1 MEKIRELLTHK
12 NKKTRSMQMTIS
24 ISFTILSVCCMCLLG
39 VMLYQQF
46 TRTAENLTVEN
57 SRQLLNQTTINLE
70 DYLRNMRRI
79 SDAMYYTV
87 IKNTDIGSE
96 SLEDSMNLLYEANK
110 DKLVS
115 VACYTNDGKLTE
127 ASPIATEK
135 PGVDVKSQKWFQDA
149 AGELENFHFSTPH
162 VQNLFDDP
170 SYRYYWVVS
179 LSRTVELTRNGNS
192 MLGVLL
198 VDMNYSSIEQLLEKA
213 NTDTS
218 GEYVYLMA
226 PDGEIIYHP
235 KQNLIHMGLYEEN
248 NTEAAGYEDT
258 TVKENFHGE
267 KRLVTVKTI
276 SYTGWKL
283 ISVVPMKS
291 FSMGMTGMRNLVVL
305 LVALTVLA
313 VVILN
318 QMVSARISKPLRR
331 LNDSVKEWEA
341 GNMNPDIYIG
351 GSMEVE
357 HLGKTLRS
365 TVAQIRQLMDDIVVE
380 QEEKRKSE
388 LDALQSQ
395 INPHFLYNTLDS
407 IVWMITGER
416 YDDAVFMITQLASL
430 FRISLSKG
438 KTVIKI
444 EDEVKHARNYMNIQ
458 KIRYKNSFEVDFQ
471 IEEDILDG
479 CIVKL
484 VLQPLLENAIYYGM
498 EFMDGEGEIH
508 VRGYRKDKD
517 VYLEVEDN
525 GLGMP
530 EEEAAEL
537 LNGKERP
544 HKHGSGV
551 GLVNVHS
558 RLKLRFGEAYGLVI
572 HSCPDEGMMVQIH
585 IPYIPYTVET
595 VVLLSQQKP
604 DDTIEID
611 LDLDE
616 LDATSAE
623 LKATYQEI
631 KDYVLKEFGL
641 KVSSLY
647 ISQVKRKC
655 GIEVG
660 ENYNLP
666 KSENARVPQCP
677 KEKEDAIKAAL
688 KYFAMI

>member
-46 TRTAENLTVEN
+46 TRKAENLTVEN

-291 FSMGMTGMRNLVVL
+291 FSMGMTDMRNLVVL

-595 VVLLSQQKP
+595 QKFL
-604 DDTIEID
+604 E
-611 LDLDE
+611 
-616 LDATSAE
+616 SG
-623 LKATYQEI
+623 
-631 KDYVLKEFGL
+631 KDYSSVSASGKEG
-641 KVSSLY
+641 
-647 ISQVKRKC
+647 
-655 GIEVG
+655 
-660 ENYNLP
+660 
-666 KSENARVPQCP
+666 SE
-677 KEKEDAIKAAL
+677 
-688 KYFAMI
+688 

>member
-46 TRTAENLTVEN
+46 TRKAENLTVEN

-149 AGELENFHFSTPH
+149 AGELENFHFSTPP

-595 VVLLSQQKP
+595 QKFL
-604 DDTIEID
+604 E
-611 LDLDE
+611 
-616 LDATSAE
+616 SG
-623 LKATYQEI
+623 
-631 KDYVLKEFGL
+631 KDYSSVSASGKEG
-641 KVSSLY
+641 
-647 ISQVKRKC
+647 
-655 GIEVG
+655 
-660 ENYNLP
+660 
-666 KSENARVPQCP
+666 SE
-677 KEKEDAIKAAL
+677 
-688 KYFAMI
+688 

>member
-1 MEKIRELLTHK
+1 MKKIRELLSHK
-12 NKKTRSMQMTIS
+12 SQKTRSMQMTIS
-24 ISFTILSVCCMCLLG
+24 ISFTVLSVCCMCFLG
-39 VMLYQQF
+39 AMLYQQF
-46 TRTAENLTVEN
+46 TRKAENLTVEN
-57 SRQLLNQTTINLE
+57 ARQLLNQTTINLE

-96 SLEDSMNLLYEANK
+96 SLEDAMTLLYEANK

-115 VACYTNDGKLTE
+115 VACYTNDGRLTA

-135 PGVDVKSQKWFQDA
+135 TGVDVSSQKWFQDA
-149 AGELENFHFSTPH
+149 EGELENFHFSTPH

-192 MLGVLL
+192 LLGVLL

-213 NTDTS
+213 NSDTS

-226 PDGEIIYHP
+226 SDGEIIYHP
-235 KQNLIHMGLYEEN
+235 KQNMIHMGMYQEN
-248 NTEAAGYEDT
+248 NNKAAGYEDT
-258 TVKENFHGE
+258 TVEENFRGE

-283 ISVVPMKS
+283 VSVVPMKS

-313 VVILN
+313 AVLLN

-331 LNDSVKEWEA
+331 LNNSVKEWEA

-357 HLGKTLRS
+357 HLGKTLQS
-365 TVAQIRQLMDDIVVE
+365 TVSQIHQLMDDIVVE

-438 KTVIKI
+438 KTVIRI
-444 EDEVKHARNYMNIQ
+444 EDEVKHAQNYMNIQ

-471 IEEDILDG
+471 IEEEILDG

-498 EFMDGEGEIH
+498 EYMDGEGEIH

-517 VYLEVEDN
+517 IYLEVEDN

-558 RLKLRFGEAYGLVI
+558 RLKLRFGENYGLII
-572 HSCPDEGMMVQIH
+572 HSCPDEGMLVQIH
-585 IPYIPYTVET
+585 IPYIQYTAET
-595 VVLLSQQKP
+595 QELLESGRSYSSV
-604 DDTIEID
+604 
-611 LDLDE
+611 
-616 LDATSAE
+616 SAGG
-623 LKATYQEI
+623 
-631 KDYVLKEFGL
+631 KETE
-641 KVSSLY
+641 S
-647 ISQVKRKC
+647 
-655 GIEVG
+655 
-660 ENYNLP
+660 
-666 KSENARVPQCP
+666 
-677 KEKEDAIKAAL
+677 
-688 KYFAMI
+688 

>member
-46 TRTAENLTVEN
+46 TRKAENLTVEN

-258 TVKENFHGE
+258 TLKENFHGE

-595 VVLLSQQKP
+595 QKFL
-604 DDTIEID
+604 E
-611 LDLDE
+611 
-616 LDATSAE
+616 SG
-623 LKATYQEI
+623 
-631 KDYVLKEFGL
+631 KDYSSVSASGKEG
-641 KVSSLY
+641 
-647 ISQVKRKC
+647 
-655 GIEVG
+655 
-660 ENYNLP
+660 
-666 KSENARVPQCP
+666 SE
-677 KEKEDAIKAAL
+677 
-688 KYFAMI
+688 

>member
-46 TRTAENLTVEN
+46 TRKAENLTVEN

-179 LSRTVELTRNGNS
+179 LSRTVELTRNGNT

-313 VVILN
+313 AVMLN

-595 VVLLSQQKP
+595 QKFL
-604 DDTIEID
+604 E
-611 LDLDE
+611 
-616 LDATSAE
+616 SG
-623 LKATYQEI
+623 
-631 KDYVLKEFGL
+631 KDYSSVSASGKEG
-641 KVSSLY
+641 
-647 ISQVKRKC
+647 
-655 GIEVG
+655 
-660 ENYNLP
+660 
-666 KSENARVPQCP
+666 SE
-677 KEKEDAIKAAL
+677 
-688 KYFAMI
+688 

>member
-46 TRTAENLTVEN
+46 TRKAENLTVEN

-115 VACYTNDGKLTE
+115 VACYTNDGELTE

-179 LSRTVELTRNGNS
+179 LSRTVELTRNGNT

-305 LVALTVLA
+305 LVSLTVLA

-595 VVLLSQQKP
+595 QKLLESG
-604 DDTIEID
+604 
-611 LDLDE
+611 
-616 LDATSAE
+616 
-623 LKATYQEI
+623 
-631 KDYVLKEFGL
+631 KDYSSVSASGKEG
-641 KVSSLY
+641 
-647 ISQVKRKC
+647 
-655 GIEVG
+655 
-660 ENYNLP
+660 
-666 KSENARVPQCP
+666 SE
-677 KEKEDAIKAAL
+677 
-688 KYFAMI
+688 

>member
-46 TRTAENLTVEN
+46 TRKAENLTVEN

-248 NTEAAGYEDT
+248 NTDAAGYEDT

-595 VVLLSQQKP
+595 QKFL
-604 DDTIEID
+604 E
-611 LDLDE
+611 
-616 LDATSAE
+616 SG
-623 LKATYQEI
+623 
-631 KDYVLKEFGL
+631 KDYSSVSASGKEG
-641 KVSSLY
+641 
-647 ISQVKRKC
+647 
-655 GIEVG
+655 
-660 ENYNLP
+660 
-666 KSENARVPQCP
+666 SE
-677 KEKEDAIKAAL
+677 
-688 KYFAMI
+688 

>member
-46 TRTAENLTVEN
+46 TRKAENLTVEN

-149 AGELENFHFSTPH
+149 SGELENFHFSTPH

-235 KQNLIHMGLYEEN
+235 KQNLLHMGLYEEN

-595 VVLLSQQKP
+595 QKLLESG
-604 DDTIEID
+604 
-611 LDLDE
+611 
-616 LDATSAE
+616 
-623 LKATYQEI
+623 
-631 KDYVLKEFGL
+631 KDYSLVSTSGKEG
-641 KVSSLY
+641 
-647 ISQVKRKC
+647 
-655 GIEVG
+655 
-660 ENYNLP
+660 
-666 KSENARVPQCP
+666 SE
-677 KEKEDAIKAAL
+677 
-688 KYFAMI
+688 

>member
-46 TRTAENLTVEN
+46 TRKAENLTVEN

-558 RLKLRFGEAYGLVI
+558 RLKLRFG
-572 HSCPDEGMMVQIH
+572 
-585 IPYIPYTVET
+585 
-595 VVLLSQQKP
+595 
-604 DDTIEID
+604 
-611 LDLDE
+611 
-616 LDATSAE
+616 
-623 LKATYQEI
+623 
-631 KDYVLKEFGL
+631 
-641 KVSSLY
+641 
-647 ISQVKRKC
+647 
-655 GIEVG
+655 
-660 ENYNLP
+660 
-666 KSENARVPQCP
+666 
-677 KEKEDAIKAAL
+677 
-688 KYFAMI
+688 

>member
-1 MEKIRELLTHK
+1 MKKIRELLSHK
-12 NKKTRSMQMTIS
+12 SKKTRSMQMTIS
-24 ISFTILSVCCMCLLG
+24 ISFTVLSVCCMCFLG
-39 VMLYQQF
+39 AMLYQQF
-46 TRTAENLTVEN
+46 TRKAENLTVEN
-57 SRQLLNQTTINLE
+57 ARQLLNQTTINLE

-96 SLEDSMNLLYEANK
+96 SLEDAMTLLYEANK

-115 VACYTNDGKLTE
+115 VACYTNDGRLTA

-135 PGVDVKSQKWFQDA
+135 TGVDVSSQKWFQDA
-149 AGELENFHFSTPH
+149 EGELENFHFSTPH

-192 MLGVLL
+192 LLGVLL

-213 NTDTS
+213 NSDTS

-226 PDGEIIYHP
+226 SDGEIIYHP
-235 KQNLIHMGLYEEN
+235 KQNMIHMGMYQEN
-248 NTEAAGYEDT
+248 NNKAAGYEDT
-258 TVKENFHGE
+258 TVEENFRGE

-283 ISVVPMKS
+283 VSVVPMKS

-313 VVILN
+313 AVLLN

-331 LNDSVKEWEA
+331 LNNSVKEWEA

-357 HLGKTLRS
+357 HLGKTLQS
-365 TVAQIRQLMDDIVVE
+365 TVSQIHQLMDDIVVE

-438 KTVIKI
+438 KTVIRI
-444 EDEVKHARNYMNIQ
+444 EDEVKHAQNYMNIQ

-471 IEEDILDG
+471 IEEEILDG

-498 EFMDGEGEIH
+498 EYMDGEGEIH

-517 VYLEVEDN
+517 IYLEVEDN

-558 RLKLRFGEAYGLVI
+558 RLKLRFGENYGLLI
-572 HSCPDEGMMVQIH
+572 HSCPDEGMLVQIH
-585 IPYIPYTVET
+585 IPYVQYTEET
-595 VVLLSQQKP
+595 QKLLESGRSYSSVSVGRR
-604 DDTIEID
+604 E
-611 LDLDE
+611 
-616 LDATSAE
+616 AE
-623 LKATYQEI
+623 
-631 KDYVLKEFGL
+631 
-641 KVSSLY
+641 S
-647 ISQVKRKC
+647 
-655 GIEVG
+655 
-660 ENYNLP
+660 
-666 KSENARVPQCP
+666 
-677 KEKEDAIKAAL
+677 
-688 KYFAMI
+688 

>member
-46 TRTAENLTVEN
+46 TRKAENLTVEN

-313 VVILN
+313 AVMLN

-341 GNMNPDIYIG
+341 GNMNPDIYVG

-595 VVLLSQQKP
+595 QKFL
-604 DDTIEID
+604 E
-611 LDLDE
+611 
-616 LDATSAE
+616 SG
-623 LKATYQEI
+623 
-631 KDYVLKEFGL
+631 KDYSSVSASGKEG
-641 KVSSLY
+641 
-647 ISQVKRKC
+647 
-655 GIEVG
+655 
-660 ENYNLP
+660 
-666 KSENARVPQCP
+666 SE
-677 KEKEDAIKAAL
+677 
-688 KYFAMI
+688 

>member
-46 TRTAENLTVEN
+46 TRKAENLTVEN

-283 ISVVPMKS
+283 VSVVPMKS

-595 VVLLSQQKP
+595 QKLLESG
-604 DDTIEID
+604 
-611 LDLDE
+611 
-616 LDATSAE
+616 
-623 LKATYQEI
+623 
-631 KDYVLKEFGL
+631 KDYSS
-641 KVSSLY
+641 VSAAG
-647 ISQVKRKC
+647 R
-655 GIEVG
+655 E
-660 ENYNLP
+660 E
-666 KSENARVPQCP
+666 SE
-677 KEKEDAIKAAL
+677 
-688 KYFAMI
+688 

>member
-1 MEKIRELLTHK
+1 MKKMKELLSHK
-12 NKKTRSMQMTIS
+12 RKKTRSMQMTIS
-24 ISFTILSVCCMCLLG
+24 VSFTLLSVCCMCFLG

-46 TRTAENLTVEN
+46 SRKAENLTVEN

-79 SDAMYYTV
+79 SDAMYYSV

-96 SLEDSMNLLYEANK
+96 SLEDSMTLLYEANK
-110 DKLVS
+110 DKLIS

-135 PGVDVKSQKWFQDA
+135 NGVDVKSQKWFQDA
-149 AGELENFHFSTPH
+149 ASELENFHFSTPH
-162 VQNLFDDP
+162 VQDLFDDP

-179 LSRTVELTRNGNS
+179 LSRTVELTRNGSS

-226 PDGEIIYHP
+226 SDGEIIYHP
-235 KQNLIHMGLYEEN
+235 KQNLIHMGLYQEN
-248 NTEAAGYEDT
+248 NDMAAGYEDT

-283 ISVVPMKS
+283 VSVVPMKS

-313 VVILN
+313 AVILN

-341 GNMNPDIYIG
+341 GNMEPDIYIG

-438 KTVIKI
+438 KTVISI
-444 EDEVKHARNYMNIQ
+444 ENEVKHAKNYMNIQ
-458 KIRYKNSFEVDFQ
+458 KIRYKNSFEIDFQ
-471 IEEDILDG
+471 IEEEVLNG

-498 EFMDGEGEIH
+498 EFMDGEGEIY
-508 VRGYRKDKD
+508 VRGYRRDND

-558 RLKLRFGEAYGLVI
+558 RLKLRFGEDYGLII

-585 IPYIPYTVET
+585 IPYVPYTAET
-595 VVLLSQQKP
+595 QRILESG
-604 DDTIEID
+604 
-611 LDLDE
+611 
-616 LDATSAE
+616 
-623 LKATYQEI
+623 
-631 KDYVLKEFGL
+631 KDYSSVLSVRKE
-641 KVSSLY
+641 
-647 ISQVKRKC
+647 
-655 GIEVG
+655 ET
-660 ENYNLP
+660 E
-666 KSENARVPQCP
+666 
-677 KEKEDAIKAAL
+677 
-688 KYFAMI
+688 

>member
-1 MEKIRELLTHK
+1 MSESVKKIRELLFHK
-12 NKKTRSMQMTIS
+12 NKKTKSMQMTIS
-24 ISFTILSVCCMCLLG
+24 VSFTVLSVCCMCFLG

-46 TRTAENLTVEN
+46 TRKAENLTVEN
-57 SRQLLNQTTINLE
+57 ARQLLNQTTINLE

-87 IKNTDIGSE
+87 IKDTDIGSE
-96 SLEDSMNLLYEANK
+96 NLDDSMTLLYEANK

-115 VACYTNDGKLTE
+115 VACYTNDGNLT
-127 ASPIATEK
+127 AAAPIATEK
-135 PGVDVKSQKWFQDA
+135 AGADVSSQNWFQDA
-149 AGELENFHFSTPH
+149 VGELENFHFSTPH
-162 VQNLFDDP
+162 VQDLFDDP

-179 LSRTVELTRNGNS
+179 LSRTVELTRNGS
-192 MLGVLL
+192 SLLGVLL
-198 VDMNYSSIEQLLEKA
+198 VDMNYSSIKQLLDKA

-226 PDGEIIYHP
+226 PDGQIIYHP
-235 KQNLIHMGLYEEN
+235 KQNLIYMGLYQEN
-248 NTEAAGYEDT
+248 NSKAAKYEDT
-258 TVKENFHGE
+258 TVKENFLGE

-283 ISVVPMKS
+283 VSVVPMKS
-291 FSMGMTGMRNLVVL
+291 FSMGMTGMRNLVAL

-313 VVILN
+313 AVLLN

-341 GNMNPDIYIG
+341 GNLEPNIYIG

-357 HLGKTLRS
+357 HLGKTLQS
-365 TVAQIRQLMDDIVVE
+365 TVSQIHQLMDDIVVE

-438 KTVIKI
+438 KTVIRI
-444 EDEVKHARNYMNIQ
+444 EDEVKHAQNYMNIQ

-471 IEEDILDG
+471 LEEEILTG

-508 VRGYRKDKD
+508 VRGYRKDD
-517 VYLEVEDN
+517 DIYLEVEDN

-558 RLKLRFGEAYGLVI
+558 RLKLRFGDGYGLII
-572 HSCPDEGMMVQIH
+572 HSCPDEGMLVKIH
-585 IPYIPYTVET
+585 IPYIPYTAET
-595 VVLLSQQKP
+595 QKLLESGKNYSP
-604 DDTIEID
+604 VSADKKG
-611 LDLDE
+611 
-616 LDATSAE
+616 DAE
-623 LKATYQEI
+623 
-631 KDYVLKEFGL
+631 
-641 KVSSLY
+641 
-647 ISQVKRKC
+647 
-655 GIEVG
+655 
-660 ENYNLP
+660 
-666 KSENARVPQCP
+666 
-677 KEKEDAIKAAL
+677 
-688 KYFAMI
+688 